1 MKSSEEFGKNLYC
14 LLIMMQ
20 RAYARRTIFDIFH
33 PGNSSVS
40 PNPNFAVAKSLSF
53 AVAISYSFLEMYLPS
68 NSSPLLCVS
77 HIFLDE
83 SSNAMNASS
92 SNGLVKSNRCSI

>member
-1 MKSSEEFGKNLYC
+1 MKSSEELRQKFVLSVN
-14 LLIMMQ
+14 MMQ

-53 AVAISYSFLEMYLPS
+53 AVAISYSFFGNVFTIKFKS
-68 NSSPLLCVS
+68 IALCFAY
-77 HIFLDE
+77 FL
-83 SSNAMNASS
+83 
-92 SNGLVKSNRCSI
+92 G